1 MAKSSSALLRSN
13 FSKINTCWMPRRQN
27 LRHQTRHAA
36 RVARRKDTFDMTE
49 TNTNA
54 DGPKSRNHIVAFV
67 DILGAGQAA
76 ISGHSSRLVGEIFR
90 LKRSMETQYQVY
102 SAGPSGTTGT
112 REFKPN
118 LVAFSDCLLLWS
130 APLDGLDTEQF
141 IRATRDFLGYL
152 CAELGSLLLRDVP
165 FRAGVSEGPMYI
177 YPEYDIYAGRPLVE
191 AAKLESCQEWL
202 GAAMLFADLPD
213 RLIKRPDQIFGAGE
227 RSMFDTPGYISEH
240 KVLALNWALSAQE
253 QQGPTYE
260 SLKTRLQALQA
271 KACPEAQKKY
281 APAMLFLA
289 TVEQA
294 AAKENMGRTAR

>member
-1 MAKSSSALLRSN
+1 
-13 FSKINTCWMPRRQN
+13 
-27 LRHQTRHAA
+27 
-36 RVARRKDTFDMTE
+36 MTE

-76 ISGHSSRLVGEIFR
+76 ISGQSSRLVGEIFR
-90 LKRSMETQYQVY
+90 LRRSMETPYQVY

-213 RLIKRPDQIFGAGE
+213 RLIKRPDQVFGAGE
-227 RSMFDTPGYISEH
+227 HLVLEHFVVPDAPVPLKTGLPEYLSEH
-240 KVLALNWALSAQE
+240 TVMALNWALSAQE

-271 KACPEAQKKY
+271 KACTKAQKKY
-281 APAMLFLA
+281 ESAMLFLA
-289 TVEQA
+289 TVEHKGFQ
-294 AAKENMGRTAR
+294 TAHGKVAS